1 MIVIQKQN
9 LPQGGGTILGK
20 AQRDDLYCRGKGTV
34 TTDSSCSRHHR
45 TVLPIEA
52 APAALVRAS
61 VLPMVSWAL
70 IPQYRGSAHLWSAIR
85 EKLWLSRLRG
95 CQMRPAWTSQ
105 VALRRKS
112 KLTASPSQVIKIHSS
127 WSAMVCIRS
136 RCHHCPTPSS
146 TVCPLV
152 QAETSKAAAPAGTP
166 ITAHPQKRETPDEP
180 RKGSCSSWA
189 PASLVEK
196 DRAAASYRCFADQL
210 SNGIFL

>member
-20 AQRDDLYCRGKGTV
+20 APIDDLYCRGKGTV
-34 TTDSSCSRHHR
+34 TADPPCSRHHH
-45 TVLPIEA
+45 TVLPMEA
-52 APAALVRAS
+52 APAALARAS
-61 VLPMVSWAL
+61 MLPMVSWAL
-70 IPQYRGSAHLWSAIR
+70 IPQYWGSAHLRSAIR
-85 EKLWLSRLRG
+85 EKLWLSRLRA

-136 RCHHCPTPSS
+136 PCHHCPTPSS
-146 TVCPLV
+146 IVCPLV
-152 QAETSKAAAPAGTP
+152 QADTSRAAAPTGSP
-166 ITAHPQKRETPDEP
+166 ITPPSKREISDEP

-196 DRAAASYRCFADQL
+196 DRAAASYRRVADQL